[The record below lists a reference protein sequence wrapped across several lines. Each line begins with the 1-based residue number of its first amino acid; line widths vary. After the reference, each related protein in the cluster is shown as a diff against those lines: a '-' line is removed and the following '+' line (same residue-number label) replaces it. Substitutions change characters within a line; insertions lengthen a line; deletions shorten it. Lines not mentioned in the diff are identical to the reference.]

1 MRRSVSATGSNTCSQ
16 KLWLLASR
24 DRARQIDIRERLPT
38 GSPSSGLFDRVP
50 KGSCASRSS
59 GPSLGLMQGWSN
71 SISHSA
77 LLKRSLTPDFPTQ
90 MTNDELRELNQKR
103 KIHQIAWVTRDLEK
117 SMKAWVDNLKVGPW
131 TVLTFTEK
139 TLKYLDI
146 NGNRVNEPFKFL
158 IGISWIGEIQ
168 LELIQPVYGPMIYE
182 AFIQKHG
189 EGLHHFKER
198 VSQGDIDEVLKEYK
212 EKGIEVTQTGQFK
225 EDFHYYLN
233 TEPKLDFVLELGNCP
248 LLNLPKDEFPIYP
261 SEKD

>member
-1 MRRSVSATGSNTCSQ
+1 MRQKELCPSQAHSEKRWLDASSCFDSAS
-16 KLWLLASR
+16 LAIIAS
-24 DRARQIDIRERLPT
+24 EHNPH
-38 GSPSSGLFDRVP
+38 SP
-50 KGSCASRSS
+50 
-59 GPSLGLMQGWSN
+59 
-71 SISHSA
+71 I
-77 LLKRSLTPDFPTQ
+77 Q
-90 MTNDELRELNQKR
+90 MTNNELRELNKKR

-131 TVLTFTEK
+131 EVLTFTEK
-139 TLKYLDI
+139 TLNYLDVD
-146 NGNRVNEPFKFL
+146 GKRVTEPFKFL

-168 LELIQPVYGPMIYE
+168 VELIQPVYGPMIYE

-198 VSQGDIDEVLKEYK
+198 ISQDDIQGVLKEYQ

-248 LLNLPKDEFPIYP
+248 LLDLPKDEFPIYP
-261 SEKD
+261 PEKD

>member
-1 MRRSVSATGSNTCSQ
+1 MGLVCPDLYHLSEICTRTFQVDPNRFLKERVRLWRHPGPLGKGTRASSVCSIVC
-16 KLWLLASR
+16 SF
-24 DRARQIDIRERLPT
+24 
-38 GSPSSGLFDRVP
+38 SFDSEWVGFIECELNP
-50 KGSCASRSS
+50 PFS
-59 GPSLGLMQGWSN
+59 
-71 SISHSA
+71 
-77 LLKRSLTPDFPTQ
+77 TQ
-90 MTNDELRELNQKR
+90 MTNDDLRELNKKR

-139 TLKYLDI
+139 TLKYLEVD
-146 NGNRVNEPFKFL
+146 GKRVTEPFKFL

-168 LELIQPVYGPMIYE
+168 VELIQPVYGPMIYE

-198 VSQGDIDEVLKEYK
+198 ISLDDIDEVLKEYK

-248 LLNLPKDEFPIYP
+248 LLNLPKNEFPTYP
-261 SEKD
+261 PENA

>member
-1 MRRSVSATGSNTCSQ
+1 MRQKELCPSQAHSEKRWLDASSCFDSAS
-16 KLWLLASR
+16 LAIIAS
-24 DRARQIDIRERLPT
+24 EHNPH
-38 GSPSSGLFDRVP
+38 SP
-50 KGSCASRSS
+50 
-59 GPSLGLMQGWSN
+59 
-71 SISHSA
+71 I
-77 LLKRSLTPDFPTQ
+77 Q
-90 MTNDELRELNQKR
+90 MTNNELRELNKKR

-131 TVLTFTEK
+131 EVLTFTEK
-139 TLKYLDI
+139 TLNYLDVD
-146 NGNRVNEPFKFL
+146 GKRVTEPFKFL
-158 IGISWIGEIQ
+158 IGISWMGEIQ
-168 LELIQPVYGPMIYE
+168 VELIQPVYGPMIYE

-198 VSQGDIDEVLKEYK
+198 ISQDDIQGVLKEYQ

-261 SEKD
+261 PEKD